1 MILLIY
7 TKEKELIQMKLVNQD
22 NEIVICLAT
31 LESVKQALIWEYIDH
46 LDNNVLVLENE
57 IYDQEA
63 VVKISDILQSIKF
76 AETLEDLE
84 EYIGDIGWKLV

>member
-7 TKEKELIQMKLVNQD
+7 TKEKELIQMKLLNQD
-22 NEIVICLAT
+22 NQILISLAT

-46 LDNNVLVLENE
+46 IDNNIMDNE

-63 VVKISDILQSIKF
+63 VVVTSETLQSIKF
-76 AETLEDLE
+76 AETMEDLE
-84 EYIGDIGWKLV
+84 EYIADINWKLV